1 MSNEEKTLKAIEL
14 WKELGITSAN
24 MEFSCGGDSMNDYSF
39 TFFKDD
45 EIVNS
50 KELDAFFDDDI
61 FRSVDFYVN
70 SDGHYQGEYGNVEI
84 ELSDEEDED
93 FTYYKSST
101 SEWSETQNS
110 TIKIQL
116 TDEMVE
122 FLNKHVNSLNGGYD
136 EFLTIDY
143 KNDFVMTDNEEKV
156 LAEIEKLIDDKTAS
170 FEPDDVEGE
179 LEEWFTFSAEQ
190 IIIDDNKL
198 QIEIENQVTIYRE
211 E

>member
-136 EFLTIDY
+136 EFLTIGY

-156 LAEIEKLIDDKTAS
+156 LAEIEKLIDDETAS